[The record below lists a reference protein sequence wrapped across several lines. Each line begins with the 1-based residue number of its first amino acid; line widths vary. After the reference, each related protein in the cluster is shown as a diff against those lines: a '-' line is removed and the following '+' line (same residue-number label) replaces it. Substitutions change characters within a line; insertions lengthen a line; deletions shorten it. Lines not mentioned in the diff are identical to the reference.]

1 MNIFSLYGK
10 TVKELTAIFKEHK
23 WKYTLYKSKTELIN
37 GLILKLCF
45 NEFKKSR
52 IEKLKALKEQINQL
66 RVETGVSP
74 EPNSIEEESIEVEEE
89 SIDESAQVDES
100 AQADEEIGELVDEIR
115 SDHPTDS
122 ITFERINSGYKS
134 DIYKSHRTYIKGK
147 YGSLGTHGERLLF
160 HGTDERNIESIVNDD
175 LLLTC
180 IGKHGTAWGK
190 GIYFS
195 DDLKFA
201 SKYSSGN
208 KKYVL
213 LCRVH
218 VGDIVL
224 GNNTML
230 QLPVDS
236 YTNKQYDTAVNH
248 ISHPNIFVKFKNST
262 YDIIGFLEITL
273 GEGTKLGKPLCMGAA
288 RIASHAKYFKIT
300 HQHTGRSGGR
310 ATDIM
315 HNGTTRDGYP
325 IKPDPKF
332 KVGDKVY
339 DCRSLPWCSLDR
351 KPLTVIKIHLNKNGI
366 YKYFVGCDHRHAKV
380 WRAFDNEIK
389 LLSEGPTDVIDPKI
403 TSMSVTN
410 SSTDSICI
418 YFIPKGK
425 SIYMNPVDEF
435 TSQGY
440 IAPGEIKKI
449 KTWVGHEFACATKES
464 IIKLFTVKSP
474 KECITI

>member
-23 WKYTLYKSKTELIN
+23 YKYTLYTSKTELIN

-52 IEKLKALKEQINQL
+52 IGKLKALKEQINQL
-66 RVETGVSP
+66 RAETGVSP
-74 EPNSIEEESIEVEEE
+74 ESNSIEEESIEVEEE
-89 SIDESAQVDES
+89 SIEEEFIDES
-100 AQADEEIGELVDEIR
+100 AQADEEIGELVDKIR

-122 ITFERINSGYKS
+122 ITFERIDTGYKS
-134 DIYKSHRTYIKGK
+134 EMYKSHRTYIKGK

-160 HGTDERNIESIVNDD
+160 HGTDESNIESIVNDD

-195 DDLKFA
+195 NDLKFA
-201 SKYSSGN
+201 SKYSFGI

-224 GNNTML
+224 GKNTML
-230 QLPVDS
+230 QLPVDPS
-236 YTNKQYDTAVNH
+236 TNKQYDTAVNH

-262 YDIIGFLEITL
+262 YDIIGLLEITL
-273 GEGTKLGKPLCMGAA
+273 GEGSKLGMRGK
-288 RIASHAKYFKIT
+288 RIVPHAKHIKPFNPLNT
-300 HQHTGRSGGR
+300 SSFGGL
-310 ATDIM
+310 ASSIM
-315 HNGTTRDGYP
+315 PNGTTGDGYP
-325 IKPDPKF
+325 IKPVPKF
-332 KVGDKVY
+332 NVGDKVY
-339 DCRSLPWCSLDR
+339 DCRRLPWCSLDR

-366 YKYFVGCDHRHAKV
+366 YKYFVGCDNQNAKV

-389 LLSEGPTDVIDPKI
+389 LLSEGPTDVIDPNI
-403 TSMSVTN
+403 SAMSVTN
-410 SSTDSICI
+410 SATDSICI

-425 SIYMNPVDEF
+425 SIYTNSVDEF
-435 TSQGY
+435 ISQGF
-440 IAPGEIKKI
+440 ISPGEIKKI
-449 KTWVGHEFACATKES
+449 KTYIGHEFACATKES
-464 IIKLFTVKSP
+464 IIKLFTVKSQ
-474 KECITI
+474 KECITVE

>member
-23 WKYTLYKSKTELIN
+23 WKYTSYKSKTELIN

-66 RVETGVSP
+66 RVETCVSP

-89 SIDESAQVDES
+89 SIEEEFIDES
-100 AQADEEIGELVDEIR
+100 AQADEEIGDLVDEIR

-122 ITFERINSGYKS
+122 ITFQRIDTGYKS
-134 DIYKSHRTYIKGK
+134 EMYKSHRTYIKGK
-147 YGSLGTHGERLLF
+147 YGSLGSHGERLLF

-201 SKYSSGN
+201 SKYSSGI

-224 GNNTML
+224 GKNTML
-230 QLPVDS
+230 QLPVDPS
-236 YTNKQYDTAVNH
+236 TNKQYDTAVNH

-262 YDIIGFLEITL
+262 YDIIGLLEITL
-273 GEGTKLGKPLCMGAA
+273 GEGSKLGMRGK
-288 RIASHAKYFKIT
+288 RIVPHAKHIKPFNPINT
-300 HQHTGRSGGR
+300 SSFGGL
-310 ATDIM
+310 ATSIM
-315 HNGTTRDGYP
+315 PNGTTGDGYP
-325 IKPDPKF
+325 IKPGPKF

-380 WRAFDNEIK
+380 WRAFDDEIK
-389 LLSEGPTDVIDPKI
+389 LLSEGPTDVIDPNI

-410 SSTDSICI
+410 STNDSICI
-418 YFIPKGK
+418 YFIPTGK
-425 SIYMNPVDEF
+425 SYTDSVDEF
-435 TSQGY
+435 ISQGY
-440 IAPGEIKKI
+440 IAPGETKKI

-464 IIKLFTVKSP
+464 IIKLFTVTSP
-474 KECITI
+474 KECITVE